1 MSIAEPPTSSV
12 EQPLDPVSAKLRS
25 LQLKTGERRG
35 GGGRKWR
42 RWFLLLLLIGG
53 LVGAYFGVEAYKK
66 ANADQ
71 IPVTEAVTF
80 GRRGGGDVIIDVSG
94 YVVPRRRIAI
104 SPLVGGMVTKF
115 DVEEGDEVK
124 EGDVL
129 FEIEVQRY
137 EAEMARADAA
147 VKIAEAR
154 LAEIEAGAREE
165 EKAQARA
172 EVAAAQANFDQAK
185 KNKERNDNLLNASGN
200 SITDVEYEQSVA
212 AFATAEAQ
220 LKTAQAA
227 LSMIEKGPREE
238 QIAIAK
244 GQVEEAVAAQ
254 SQTKFIFDN
263 AKVTA
268 PFAGK
273 VLEKNAQVGERIYP
287 EVVVRNLCVIADMN
301 DLEAEV
307 DIQERYVGSVS
318 VGHKCR
324 VIIPGDSGD
333 LTYEAELARMPPRVE
348 RQRGV
353 VPVKVKILDPHKYP
367 GKDLLADMNCRVLF
381 LKTDEQSNS
390 DVRTVPSR
398 AIVMI
403 DNVPHVFVP
412 DTDGRARKRRVE
424 TGRAL
429 GDEQEILSGIED
441 GEVVLLGT
449 KENPLKDGQEVKVQ
463 IADEA
468 AQGEAP

>member
-1 MSIAEPPTSSV
+1 MSIAEPRAASV

-25 LQLKTGERRG
+25 LQLKSSERRG
-35 GGGRKWR
+35 GGGRRWR
-42 RWFLLLLLIGG
+42 RWLLLLLLGG
-53 LVGAYFGVEAYKK
+53 GSVAAYFGFEAYNK
-66 ANADQ
+66 ARADQ

-80 GRRGGGDVIIDVSG
+80 GQRGGGDVIIDVSG
-94 YVVPRRRIAI
+94 YVVPRKRIAI

-115 DVEEGDEVK
+115 DVEEGDTVK
-124 EGDVL
+124 EGEVL

-137 EAEMARADAA
+137 EAEKARADAV
-147 VKIAEAR
+147 VKSAQAR
-154 LAEIEAGAREE
+154 LAELEAGAREE
-165 EKAQARA
+165 EKARARA
-172 EVAAAQANFDQAK
+172 EVAGARANYEQAR
-185 KNKERNDNLLNASGN
+185 KNLERNESLRST
-200 SITDVEYEQSVA
+200 ITPVEYEQSVA
-212 AFATAEAQ
+212 ALATAEAQ
-220 LKTAQAA
+220 LKVAEAA
-227 LSMIEKGPREE
+227 LAMIEKGPRAE

-244 GQVEEAVAAQ
+244 AQVEEALAAQ
-254 SQTKFIFDN
+254 SQTEFIFNN

-287 EVVVRNLCVIADMN
+287 EVVVRNLCVVADMN

-333 LTYEAELARMPPRVE
+333 LIYDGELTRMPPRVE

-367 GKDLLADMNCRVLF
+367 GKELLADMNCRVLF
-381 LKTDEQSNS
+381 LKTDEQTNR

-398 AIVMI
+398 AVVMI
-403 DNVPHVFVP
+403 DNVPYVYVLNP
-412 DTDGRARKRRVE
+412 DGRASKRRVE

-429 GDEQEILSGIED
+429 GDEQEILGGIEE
-441 GEVVLLGT
+441 GQVVLLGS
-449 KENPLKDGQEVKVQ
+449 KEKPIKEGQEIRVKL
-463 IADEA
+463 ADETTSD
-468 AQGEAP
+468 EAP